1 MKISETCIGRPVF
14 AWVITFII
22 ILLGVVASQRLP
34 LQEYP
39 KIDRSF
45 VTIETQLPGAG
56 PEIVE
61 SLVTKVV
68 EDAMAGLEG
77 IANITSI
84 TSTEDSKVSV
94 EFIPGMDINHGV
106 NNIRDALAKS
116 RNLFPDDAT
125 DPTLSRSRAEEKPVI
140 ILALT
145 SETVSVSD
153 LNDYAIHEIQ
163 KDLESLPGVARVDV
177 VGVGEYKMKIF
188 IDPIRMA
195 AYNIAV
201 ADVVAALKGQN
212 IEKPAGKIV
221 GKDREYLVTTIASLD
236 KPEEFENVVVLT
248 HKENTVRIKD
258 IGRAEIVANDRRSE
272 TRFNGNLGVSISVV
286 KSSAANPIDVA
297 KSVKSEVEKIKKRL
311 PEGMLLDVGSDKTKY
326 IEKSLDYVKSTI
338 WESIFLVV
346 GVVFLFLRSMRAS
359 LVPLVTIPVSLI
371 GTLFLMYLLGF
382 SINKFTLLAMVLAIG
397 LVVDDAI
404 VILENIHRHIERGL
418 KPFQAA
424 IKGVH
429 EISFSIVAMTLT
441 LAAVYAPV
449 SLAQG
454 FTGKMLKEFSITLAG
469 SVLLSGVAALTLS
482 PMMCARLLKSH
493 SDEVID
499 FKSNT
504 LRELQQKWQFF
515 KNLIPTDR
523 WLLSIENKY
532 EDLLRN
538 FVMKKRFFVSLI
550 GIGFAM
556 IGLVVFQFLSSEL
569 TPKENQWS
577 IYMEGQAPQTATL
590 EYTSRYVKKID
601 EMIAKFPQVE
611 KRISSILNP
620 GIDITVDLYQ
630 KPEIVTDEISAK
642 MRQELEKISGVEM
655 RVTSGSSGFSGD
667 DSRSIQFVIRGNKSY
682 QEIKDIAM
690 NLNMALMNQTGGMV
704 STVLSDIRGDTTD
717 YTVTINRNKTAA
729 VNVQL
734 SDVASTIDSLIR
746 GKKAHTFKKN
756 GRAYDV
762 FVEIEKKTTPDR
774 IHNIYVKSGNREET
788 LVPLSDLVSVDA
800 RSGPVEIH
808 RFGRMRSISFT
819 ACLKPGYSM
828 GDGVKVLDELA
839 KEVLPNDMKFDYT
852 GETKR
857 FLTENNTIRL
867 VFGLAL
873 AFIYLVMAAQFE
885 SWRDPFIILLSVPL
899 SLSGAVITLGLLPG
913 ATLNLYSNIGLITL
927 IGLITKHGI
936 LMVDFANALR
946 AHGDKDR
953 FEAITFA
960 SVRRLRAILMTTFA
974 MVLGAVP
981 LALASGEGSE
991 SLRQLGWT
999 IVGGMTIGTIF
1010 TLFVLPS
1017 FYTYITASRKKSVFS
1032 NHNI

>member
-556 IGLVVFQFLSSEL
+556 IGLVVFQFLSS
-569 TPKENQWS
+569 
-577 IYMEGQAPQTATL
+577 
-590 EYTSRYVKKID
+590 
-601 EMIAKFPQVE
+601 
-611 KRISSILNP
+611 
-620 GIDITVDLYQ
+620 
-630 KPEIVTDEISAK
+630 
-642 MRQELEKISGVEM
+642 
-655 RVTSGSSGFSGD
+655 
-667 DSRSIQFVIRGNKSY
+667 
-682 QEIKDIAM
+682 
-690 NLNMALMNQTGGMV
+690 
-704 STVLSDIRGDTTD
+704 
-717 YTVTINRNKTAA
+717 
-729 VNVQL
+729 
-734 SDVASTIDSLIR
+734 
-746 GKKAHTFKKN
+746 
-756 GRAYDV
+756 
-762 FVEIEKKTTPDR
+762 DR
-774 IHNIYVKSGNREET
+774 
-788 LVPLSDLVSVDA
+788 
-800 RSGPVEIH
+800 
-808 RFGRMRSISFT
+808 
-819 ACLKPGYSM
+819 
-828 GDGVKVLDELA
+828 
-839 KEVLPNDMKFDYT
+839 
-852 GETKR
+852 
-857 FLTENNTIRL
+857 
-867 VFGLAL
+867 
-873 AFIYLVMAAQFE
+873 
-885 SWRDPFIILLSVPL
+885 
-899 SLSGAVITLGLLPG
+899 
-913 ATLNLYSNIGLITL
+913 
-927 IGLITKHGI
+927 
-936 LMVDFANALR
+936 
-946 AHGDKDR
+946 
-953 FEAITFA
+953 
-960 SVRRLRAILMTTFA
+960 
-974 MVLGAVP
+974 
-981 LALASGEGSE
+981 
-991 SLRQLGWT
+991 
-999 IVGGMTIGTIF
+999 
-1010 TLFVLPS
+1010 
-1017 FYTYITASRKKSVFS
+1017 KSVV
-1032 NHNI
+1032 